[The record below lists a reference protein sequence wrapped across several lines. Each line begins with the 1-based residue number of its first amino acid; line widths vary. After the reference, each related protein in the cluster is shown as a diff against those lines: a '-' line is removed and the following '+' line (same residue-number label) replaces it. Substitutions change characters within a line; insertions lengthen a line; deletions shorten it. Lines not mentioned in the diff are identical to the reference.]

1 MNSIVDELLMKLPL
15 ASTAFLAY
23 ALVGAAMLISGTLD
37 YDTYSSNLLAVGIAC
52 GAIGVPRAL
61 SKRAN
66 GIVSA
71 NFLGFIES
79 LPIPTIVFG
88 VFLIASSVDLII
100 GGIVFSE
107 FTSNLEEVGIACGLV
122 QAARTA
128 ESIFGAPRMIVG
140 EPLKTATPTP
150 PPPPPVQAVPPPAQ

>member
-1 MNSIVDELLMKLPL
+1 MSMNSIVDELLMKLPL

-23 ALVGAAMLISGTLD
+23 AIVGAAMLFSGTLD
-37 YDTYSSNLLAVGIAC
+37 YDTYASNLLAVGIAC

-61 SKRAN
+61 SKRSK

-100 GGIVFSE
+100 GGIVFGE
-107 FTSNLEEVGIACGLV
+107 FTSNLEEVGIACGVV

-128 ESIFGAPRMIVG
+128 EHIF
-140 EPLKTATPTP
+140 
-150 PPPPPVQAVPPPAQ
+150 QN